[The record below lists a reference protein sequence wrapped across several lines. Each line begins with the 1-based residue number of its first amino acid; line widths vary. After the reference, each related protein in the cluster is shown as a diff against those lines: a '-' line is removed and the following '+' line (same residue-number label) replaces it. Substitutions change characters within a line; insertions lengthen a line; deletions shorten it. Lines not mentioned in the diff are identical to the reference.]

1 MSLSSGF
8 YCISLAMTNSSR
20 LYTLLLLFLWYDITM
35 NTRNYTVLKYLK
47 EVGEYVTSEQLSAI
61 CHVSTKTILK
71 DIQSLNEDMKV
82 TDNYIDVKPSYGLK
96 LVINDIDAFSD
107 FSASYR
113 PFQDYF
119 VFSVNQREDW
129 VQKYLIEE
137 DKWIKSEYICEM
149 LFISPSVLS
158 QCLKT
163 IRKSLAQY
171 DLKLVQK
178 PHYGMKVEGREFN
191 KRLCL
196 SAIYMTYID
205 QREDFPGKQF
215 NEEELEVINTITSV
229 LDHVLTRFEIS
240 MSEVSVQ
247 NFIIDIFVLLK
258 RVKQGTLL
266 KATEKM
272 VIDISRWKES
282 IVAVE
287 IAKEIKR
294 QLDIELGDQEIVSLS
309 IHLASKRIIRHY
321 DESIHRII
329 QNFDVMQIVDNML
342 NNIAEQWHIDFT
354 QDRELCSMLTLHLI
368 PLEVRSRYN
377 VVLQN
382 PLTIKIKQQNI
393 LAYQLAVSACNQLVD
408 YHGNNLSDEE
418 ISYIALHIE
427 LALLRK
433 QIKEKKNVL
442 IMSGGGRGTSSI
454 LAYQIKELYNK
465 YINEI
470 KMVDYIGIK
479 KYDFSHVDLLITS
492 APIKEELPISII
504 EVNYYL
510 TEQDKKKIKNY
521 LDDQEIFHMSLHL
534 EENLILRNIN
544 ISKKED
550 VIAYMIQHT
559 IKQEDLI
566 EKMIENDYIGN
577 YELENMVAVL
587 SCQANIPES
596 KVIMAILE
604 KPILWNKRKVQ
615 LIIMPIIGA
624 HMNLQVLDLFKEL
637 SLLVQNALYIKK
649 IIKQQNYKDILDIFA
664 DIESKNQ

>member
-1 MSLSSGF
+1 MIFPLDNRHF
-8 YCISLAMTNSSR
+8 
-20 LYTLLLLFLWYDITM
+20 IT
-35 NTRNYTVLKYLK
+35 
-47 EVGEYVTSEQLSAI
+47 
-61 CHVSTKTILK
+61 
-71 DIQSLNEDMKV
+71 
-82 TDNYIDVKPSYGLK
+82 
-96 LVINDIDAFSD
+96 
-107 FSASYR
+107 
-113 PFQDYF
+113 
-119 VFSVNQREDW
+119 
-129 VQKYLIEE
+129 
-137 DKWIKSEYICEM
+137 
-149 LFISPSVLS
+149 
-158 QCLKT
+158 
-163 IRKSLAQY
+163 
-171 DLKLVQK
+171 
-178 PHYGMKVEGREFN
+178 
-191 KRLCL
+191 
-196 SAIYMTYID
+196 
-205 QREDFPGKQF
+205 
-215 NEEELEVINTITSV
+215 
-229 LDHVLTRFEIS
+229 
-240 MSEVSVQ
+240 
-247 NFIIDIFVLLK
+247 
-258 RVKQGTLL
+258 
-266 KATEKM
+266 
-272 VIDISRWKES
+272 
-282 IVAVE
+282 
-287 IAKEIKR
+287 
-294 QLDIELGDQEIVSLS
+294 ELGDQEIVSLS

-329 QNFDVMQIVDNML
+329 QNYDVMQIVDNML

-354 QDRELCSMLTLHLI
+354 QDRKLCSMLTLHLI

-566 EKMIENDYIGN
+566 EKMI
-577 YELENMVAVL
+577 
-587 SCQANIPES
+587 
-596 KVIMAILE
+596 
-604 KPILWNKRKVQ
+604 
-615 LIIMPIIGA
+615 
-624 HMNLQVLDLFKEL
+624 
-637 SLLVQNALYIKK
+637 
-649 IIKQQNYKDILDIFA
+649 
-664 DIESKNQ
+664 

>member
-1 MSLSSGF
+1 
-8 YCISLAMTNSSR
+8 
-20 LYTLLLLFLWYDITM
+20 M
-35 NTRNYTVLKYLK
+35 NTRNYTILKYLK

-107 FSASYR
+107 FSAAYR

-119 VFSVNQREDW
+119 VFSVNEREDW

-258 RVKQGTLL
+258 RVKQGILL

-272 VIDISRWKES
+272 VIDISRWTES

-287 IAKEIKR
+287 IAKEIKK

-587 SCQANIPES
+587 SCQANIPKS

-649 IIKQQNYKDILDIFA
+649 IIKKQNYKDILDIFA

>member
-1 MSLSSGF
+1 
-8 YCISLAMTNSSR
+8 
-20 LYTLLLLFLWYDITM
+20 M
-35 NTRNYTVLKYLK
+35 NTRNYTILKYLK

-96 LVINDIDAFSD
+96 LVINDMDAFSD

-119 VFSVNQREDW
+119 VFSVNEREDW

-229 LDHVLTRFEIS
+229 LDNVLTRFEIS

-258 RVKQGTLL
+258 RVKQGILL

-272 VIDISRWKES
+272 VIDISRWTES

-287 IAKEIKR
+287 IAKEIKK

-342 NNIAEQWHIDFT
+342 DNIAEQWHIDFT

-550 VIAYMIQHT
+550 VIAFMIQHT

>member
-1 MSLSSGF
+1 
-8 YCISLAMTNSSR
+8 
-20 LYTLLLLFLWYDITM
+20 M
-35 NTRNYTVLKYLK
+35 NTRNYTILKYLK

-119 VFSVNQREDW
+119 VFSVNEREDW

-258 RVKQGTLL
+258 RVKQGILL

-272 VIDISRWKES
+272 VIDISRWTES

-521 LDDQEIFHMSLHL
+521 LDDQEIFHMSHHL

-577 YELENMVAVL
+577 YELENMVTVL

-649 IIKQQNYKDILDIFA
+649 IIKKQNYKDILDIFA

>member
-1 MSLSSGF
+1 
-8 YCISLAMTNSSR
+8 
-20 LYTLLLLFLWYDITM
+20 M
-35 NTRNYTVLKYLK
+35 NTRNYTILKYLK

-119 VFSVNQREDW
+119 VFSVNEREDW

-272 VIDISRWKES
+272 VIDISRWTES

-354 QDRELCSMLTLHLI
+354 QDCELCSMLTLHLI

-454 LAYQIKELYNK
+454 FAYQIKELYNK

-577 YELENMVAVL
+577 YELENMVTVL

-649 IIKQQNYKDILDIFA
+649 IIKKQNYKDILDIFA

>member
-1 MSLSSGF
+1 
-8 YCISLAMTNSSR
+8 
-20 LYTLLLLFLWYDITM
+20 M
-35 NTRNYTVLKYLK
+35 NTRNYTVLKYSK

-119 VFSVNQREDW
+119 VFSVNEREDW

-510 TEQDKKKIKNY
+510 IEQDKKKIKNY

>member
-1 MSLSSGF
+1 
-8 YCISLAMTNSSR
+8 
-20 LYTLLLLFLWYDITM
+20 M

-107 FSASYR
+107 FSAAYR

-119 VFSVNQREDW
+119 VFSVNEREDW

-229 LDHVLTRFEIS
+229 LDNVLTRFEIS

-258 RVKQGTLL
+258 RVKQGILL

-272 VIDISRWKES
+272 VIDISRWTES

-287 IAKEIKR
+287 IAKEIKK

-342 NNIAEQWHIDFT
+342 NNIAEQWHIYFT

>member
-1 MSLSSGF
+1 
-8 YCISLAMTNSSR
+8 
-20 LYTLLLLFLWYDITM
+20 M
-35 NTRNYTVLKYLK
+35 NTRNYTILKYLK

-119 VFSVNQREDW
+119 VFSVNEREDW

-229 LDHVLTRFEIS
+229 LDNVLTRFEIS

-258 RVKQGTLL
+258 RVKQGILL

-272 VIDISRWKES
+272 VIDISRWTES

-624 HMNLQVLDLFKEL
+624 HMTLQVLDLFKEL

-649 IIKQQNYKDILDIFA
+649 IIKKQNYKDILDIFA

>member
-1 MSLSSGF
+1 
-8 YCISLAMTNSSR
+8 
-20 LYTLLLLFLWYDITM
+20 M
-35 NTRNYTVLKYLK
+35 NTRNYTILKYLK

-107 FSASYR
+107 FSAAYR

-119 VFSVNQREDW
+119 VFSVNEREDW

-229 LDHVLTRFEIS
+229 LDNVLTRFEIS

-258 RVKQGTLL
+258 RVKQGILL

-272 VIDISRWKES
+272 VIDISRWTES

-287 IAKEIKR
+287 IAKEIKK

-596 KVIMAILE
+596 KVIMTILE

-649 IIKQQNYKDILDIFA
+649 IIKKQNYKDILDIFA

>member
-1 MSLSSGF
+1 
-8 YCISLAMTNSSR
+8 
-20 LYTLLLLFLWYDITM
+20 M

-96 LVINDIDAFSD
+96 LVINDMDAFSD

-119 VFSVNQREDW
+119 VFSVNEREDW

-229 LDHVLTRFEIS
+229 LDNVLTRFEIS

-258 RVKQGTLL
+258 RVKQGILL

-272 VIDISRWKES
+272 VIDISRWTES

>member
-1 MSLSSGF
+1 
-8 YCISLAMTNSSR
+8 
-20 LYTLLLLFLWYDITM
+20 M
-35 NTRNYTVLKYLK
+35 NTRNYTILKYSK
-47 EVGEYVTSEQLSAI
+47 EVGEYVPSEQLSAI

-107 FSASYR
+107 FSAAYR

-119 VFSVNQREDW
+119 VFSVNEREDW

-171 DLKLVQK
+171 GLKLVQK

-229 LDHVLTRFEIS
+229 LDNVLTRFEIS

-258 RVKQGTLL
+258 RVKQGILL

-272 VIDISRWKES
+272 VIDISRWTES

-287 IAKEIKR
+287 IAKEIKK

>member
-1 MSLSSGF
+1 
-8 YCISLAMTNSSR
+8 
-20 LYTLLLLFLWYDITM
+20 M
-35 NTRNYTVLKYLK
+35 NTRNYTILKYLK

-82 TDNYIDVKPSYGLK
+82 TNNYIDVKPSYGLK
-96 LVINDIDAFSD
+96 LVINDMDAFSD

-119 VFSVNQREDW
+119 VFSVNEREDW

-137 DKWIKSEYICEM
+137 DKWIKSEYICEI

-229 LDHVLTRFEIS
+229 LDNVLTRFEIS

-258 RVKQGTLL
+258 RVKQGILL

-272 VIDISRWKES
+272 VIDISRWTES

-287 IAKEIKR
+287 IAKEIKK
-294 QLDIELGDQEIVSLS
+294 QLDTELGDQEIVSLS
-309 IHLASKRIIRHY
+309 IHFASKRIIRHY

-649 IIKQQNYKDILDIFA
+649 IIKKQNYKDILDIFA
-664 DIESKNQ
+664 DIESKGL

>member
-1 MSLSSGF
+1 
-8 YCISLAMTNSSR
+8 
-20 LYTLLLLFLWYDITM
+20 M
-35 NTRNYTVLKYLK
+35 NTRNYTILKYLK

-61 CHVSTKTILK
+61 CHVSTKTILE

-107 FSASYR
+107 FSAAYR

-119 VFSVNQREDW
+119 VFSVNEREDW

-229 LDHVLTRFEIS
+229 LDNVLTRFEIS

-258 RVKQGTLL
+258 RVKQGILL

-272 VIDISRWKES
+272 VIDISRWTES

-287 IAKEIKR
+287 IAKEIKK

-587 SCQANIPES
+587 SCQANIPKS

-649 IIKQQNYKDILDIFA
+649 IIKKQNYKDILDIFA

>member
-1 MSLSSGF
+1 
-8 YCISLAMTNSSR
+8 
-20 LYTLLLLFLWYDITM
+20 M
-35 NTRNYTVLKYLK
+35 NTRNYTILKYLK

-96 LVINDIDAFSD
+96 LVINDMDAFSD

-119 VFSVNQREDW
+119 VFSVNEREDW

-229 LDHVLTRFEIS
+229 LDNVLTRFEIS

-258 RVKQGTLL
+258 RVKQGILL

-272 VIDISRWKES
+272 VIDISRWTES

-287 IAKEIKR
+287 IAKEIKK

-342 NNIAEQWHIDFT
+342 DNIAEQWHIDFT

-510 TEQDKKKIKNY
+510 TEQDKKKIKKY

>member
-1 MSLSSGF
+1 
-8 YCISLAMTNSSR
+8 
-20 LYTLLLLFLWYDITM
+20 M
-35 NTRNYTVLKYLK
+35 NTRNYTILKYLK

-119 VFSVNQREDW
+119 VFSVNEREDW

-272 VIDISRWKES
+272 VIDISRWTES

-294 QLDIELGDQEIVSLS
+294 QLDVELGDQEIVSLS

-577 YELENMVAVL
+577 YELENMVTVL

-649 IIKQQNYKDILDIFA
+649 IIKKQNYKDILDIFA

>member
-1 MSLSSGF
+1 
-8 YCISLAMTNSSR
+8 
-20 LYTLLLLFLWYDITM
+20 M
-35 NTRNYTVLKYLK
+35 NTRNYTILKYLK

-119 VFSVNQREDW
+119 VFSVNEREDW

-229 LDHVLTRFEIS
+229 LDNVLTRFEIS

-258 RVKQGTLL
+258 RVKQGILL

-272 VIDISRWKES
+272 VIDISRWTES

-287 IAKEIKR
+287 IAKEIKK

-577 YELENMVAVL
+577 YELENMVTVL

-624 HMNLQVLDLFKEL
+624 HMNLQVLDLFREL

-649 IIKQQNYKDILDIFA
+649 IIKKQNYKDILDIFA

>member
-1 MSLSSGF
+1 
-8 YCISLAMTNSSR
+8 
-20 LYTLLLLFLWYDITM
+20 M

-119 VFSVNQREDW
+119 VFSVNEREDW

-229 LDHVLTRFEIS
+229 LDNVLTRFEIS

-504 EVNYYL
+504 EVNYYI

>member
-1 MSLSSGF
+1 
-8 YCISLAMTNSSR
+8 
-20 LYTLLLLFLWYDITM
+20 M

-119 VFSVNQREDW
+119 VFSVNEREDW

-272 VIDISRWKES
+272 VIDISRWTES

-577 YELENMVAVL
+577 YELENMVTVL

-624 HMNLQVLDLFKEL
+624 HMNLQVLELFREL

-649 IIKQQNYKDILDIFA
+649 IIKKQNYKDILDIFA

>member
-1 MSLSSGF
+1 
-8 YCISLAMTNSSR
+8 
-20 LYTLLLLFLWYDITM
+20 M
-35 NTRNYTVLKYLK
+35 NTRNYTILKYLK
-47 EVGEYVTSEQLSAI
+47 EVGEYVPSEQLSAI

-107 FSASYR
+107 FSAAYR

-119 VFSVNQREDW
+119 VFSVNEREDW

-258 RVKQGTLL
+258 RVKQGILL

-272 VIDISRWKES
+272 VIDISRWTES

-287 IAKEIKR
+287 IAKEIKK

-649 IIKQQNYKDILDIFA
+649 IIKKQNYKDILDIFA

>member
-1 MSLSSGF
+1 
-8 YCISLAMTNSSR
+8 
-20 LYTLLLLFLWYDITM
+20 M
-35 NTRNYTVLKYLK
+35 NTRNYTILKYLK

-96 LVINDIDAFSD
+96 LVINDMDAFSD

-119 VFSVNQREDW
+119 VFSVNEREDW

-158 QCLKT
+158 QCVKT

-258 RVKQGTLL
+258 RVKQGILL

-272 VIDISRWKES
+272 VIDISRWTES

-287 IAKEIKR
+287 IAKEIKK

>member
-1 MSLSSGF
+1 
-8 YCISLAMTNSSR
+8 
-20 LYTLLLLFLWYDITM
+20 M
-35 NTRNYTVLKYLK
+35 NTRNYTILKYLK

-119 VFSVNQREDW
+119 VFSVNEREDW

-272 VIDISRWKES
+272 VIDISRWTES

-287 IAKEIKR
+287 IAKEIKK

-393 LAYQLAVSACNQLVD
+393 LAYQLAVSACNRLVD

-649 IIKQQNYKDILDIFA
+649 IIKKQNYKDILDIFA

>member
-1 MSLSSGF
+1 
-8 YCISLAMTNSSR
+8 
-20 LYTLLLLFLWYDITM
+20 M
-35 NTRNYTVLKYLK
+35 NTRNYTILKYLK

-96 LVINDIDAFSD
+96 LVINDMDAFSD

-119 VFSVNQREDW
+119 VFSVNEREDW

-229 LDHVLTRFEIS
+229 LDNVLTRFEIS

-272 VIDISRWKES
+272 VIDISRWTES

-287 IAKEIKR
+287 IAKEIKK

-342 NNIAEQWHIDFT
+342 DNIAEQWHIDFT

-649 IIKQQNYKDILDIFA
+649 IITQQNYKDILDIFA

>member
-1 MSLSSGF
+1 
-8 YCISLAMTNSSR
+8 
-20 LYTLLLLFLWYDITM
+20 M

-96 LVINDIDAFSD
+96 LVINDMDAFSD

-119 VFSVNQREDW
+119 VFSVNEREDW

-229 LDHVLTRFEIS
+229 LDNVLTRFEIS

-258 RVKQGTLL
+258 RVKQGILL

-272 VIDISRWKES
+272 VIDISRWTES

-287 IAKEIKR
+287 IAKEIKK

>member
-1 MSLSSGF
+1 
-8 YCISLAMTNSSR
+8 
-20 LYTLLLLFLWYDITM
+20 M

-119 VFSVNQREDW
+119 VFSVNEREDW

-229 LDHVLTRFEIS
+229 LDNVLTRFEIS

-649 IIKQQNYKDILDIFA
+649 IIKKQNYKDILDIFA

>member
-1 MSLSSGF
+1 
-8 YCISLAMTNSSR
+8 
-20 LYTLLLLFLWYDITM
+20 M

-107 FSASYR
+107 FSAAYR

-119 VFSVNQREDW
+119 VFSVNEREDW

-229 LDHVLTRFEIS
+229 LDNVLTRFEIS

-258 RVKQGTLL
+258 RVKQGILL

-272 VIDISRWKES
+272 VIDISRWTES

-287 IAKEIKR
+287 IAKEIKK

-604 KPILWNKRKVQ
+604 KPVLWNKRKVQ

-637 SLLVQNALYIKK
+637 S
-649 IIKQQNYKDILDIFA
+649 
-664 DIESKNQ
+664 

>member
-1 MSLSSGF
+1 
-8 YCISLAMTNSSR
+8 
-20 LYTLLLLFLWYDITM
+20 M
-35 NTRNYTVLKYLK
+35 NTRNYTILKYLK
-47 EVGEYVTSEQLSAI
+47 EVGEYVPSEQLSAI

-107 FSASYR
+107 FSAAYR

-119 VFSVNQREDW
+119 VFSVNEREDW

-229 LDHVLTRFEIS
+229 LDNVLTRFEIS

-258 RVKQGTLL
+258 RVKQGILL

-272 VIDISRWKES
+272 VIDISRWTES

-287 IAKEIKR
+287 IAKEIKK

-408 YHGNNLSDEE
+408 YHGNSLSDEE

-587 SCQANIPES
+587 SCQANIPKS

-649 IIKQQNYKDILDIFA
+649 IIKKQNYKDILDIFA

>member
-1 MSLSSGF
+1 
-8 YCISLAMTNSSR
+8 
-20 LYTLLLLFLWYDITM
+20 M
-35 NTRNYTVLKYLK
+35 NTRNYTILKYLK

-82 TDNYIDVKPSYGLK
+82 TNNYIDVKPSYGLK

-119 VFSVNQREDW
+119 VFSVNEREDW

-137 DKWIKSEYICEM
+137 DKWIKSEYICEI

-272 VIDISRWKES
+272 VIDISRWTES

-287 IAKEIKR
+287 IAKEIKK

-577 YELENMVAVL
+577 YELENMVTVL

-649 IIKQQNYKDILDIFA
+649 IIKKQNYKDILDIFA

>member
-1 MSLSSGF
+1 
-8 YCISLAMTNSSR
+8 
-20 LYTLLLLFLWYDITM
+20 M
-35 NTRNYTVLKYLK
+35 NTRNYTILKYLK

-119 VFSVNQREDW
+119 VFSVNEREDW

-272 VIDISRWKES
+272 VIDISRWTES

-368 PLEVRSRYN
+368 PLEVRARYN

-479 KYDFSHVDLLITS
+479 KYDFSYVDLLITS

-577 YELENMVAVL
+577 YELENMVTVL

-624 HMNLQVLDLFKEL
+624 HMNLQVLDLFREL

-649 IIKQQNYKDILDIFA
+649 IIKKQNYKDILDIFA

>member
-1 MSLSSGF
+1 
-8 YCISLAMTNSSR
+8 
-20 LYTLLLLFLWYDITM
+20 M
-35 NTRNYTVLKYLK
+35 NTRNYTILKYLK

-119 VFSVNQREDW
+119 VFSVNEREDW

-229 LDHVLTRFEIS
+229 LDNVLTRFEIS

-258 RVKQGTLL
+258 RVKQGILL

-272 VIDISRWKES
+272 VIDISRWTES

-287 IAKEIKR
+287 IAKEIKK

-521 LDDQEIFHMSLHL
+521 LDDQEIFHMSHHL

-649 IIKQQNYKDILDIFA
+649 IIKKQNYKDILDIFA
-664 DIESKNQ
+664 DIESKNH

>member
-1 MSLSSGF
+1 
-8 YCISLAMTNSSR
+8 
-20 LYTLLLLFLWYDITM
+20 M
-35 NTRNYTVLKYLK
+35 NTRNYTILKYLK

-96 LVINDIDAFSD
+96 LVINDINAFSD

-119 VFSVNQREDW
+119 VFSVNEREDW

-258 RVKQGTLL
+258 RVKQGILL

-272 VIDISRWKES
+272 VIDISRWTES

-287 IAKEIKR
+287 IAKEIKK

-649 IIKQQNYKDILDIFA
+649 IIKKQNYKDILDIFA

>member
-1 MSLSSGF
+1 
-8 YCISLAMTNSSR
+8 
-20 LYTLLLLFLWYDITM
+20 M
-35 NTRNYTVLKYLK
+35 NTRNYTILKYLK

-119 VFSVNQREDW
+119 VFSVNEREDW

-258 RVKQGTLL
+258 RVKQGILL

-272 VIDISRWKES
+272 VIDISRWTES

-287 IAKEIKR
+287 IAKEIKK

-521 LDDQEIFHMSLHL
+521 LDDQEIFHMSHHL

-649 IIKQQNYKDILDIFA
+649 IIKKQNYKDILDIFA

>member
-1 MSLSSGF
+1 
-8 YCISLAMTNSSR
+8 
-20 LYTLLLLFLWYDITM
+20 M
-35 NTRNYTVLKYLK
+35 NTRNYTILKYLK

-96 LVINDIDAFSD
+96 LVINDMDAFSD

-119 VFSVNQREDW
+119 VFSVNEREDL

-229 LDHVLTRFEIS
+229 LDNVLTRFEIS

-258 RVKQGTLL
+258 RVKQGILL

-272 VIDISRWKES
+272 VIDISRWTES

-287 IAKEIKR
+287 IAKEIKK

-342 NNIAEQWHIDFT
+342 DNIAEQWHIDFT

-510 TEQDKKKIKNY
+510 TEQDKKKMKNY

>member
-1 MSLSSGF
+1 
-8 YCISLAMTNSSR
+8 
-20 LYTLLLLFLWYDITM
+20 
-35 NTRNYTVLKYLK
+35 
-47 EVGEYVTSEQLSAI
+47 
-61 CHVSTKTILK
+61 
-71 DIQSLNEDMKV
+71 MKV

-119 VFSVNQREDW
+119 VFSVNEREDW

-272 VIDISRWKES
+272 VIDISRWTES

-287 IAKEIKR
+287 IAKEIKK

-309 IHLASKRIIRHY
+309 IHFASKRIIRHY

-649 IIKQQNYKDILDIFA
+649 IIKKQNYKDILDIFA

>member
-1 MSLSSGF
+1 
-8 YCISLAMTNSSR
+8 
-20 LYTLLLLFLWYDITM
+20 M

-119 VFSVNQREDW
+119 VFSVNEREDW

-229 LDHVLTRFEIS
+229 LDNVLTRFEIS

-258 RVKQGTLL
+258 RVKQGILL

>member
-1 MSLSSGF
+1 
-8 YCISLAMTNSSR
+8 
-20 LYTLLLLFLWYDITM
+20 M
-35 NTRNYTVLKYLK
+35 NTRNYTILKYLK

-96 LVINDIDAFSD
+96 LVINDMDAFSD

-119 VFSVNQREDW
+119 VFSVNEREDW

-229 LDHVLTRFEIS
+229 LDNVLTRFEIS

-258 RVKQGTLL
+258 RVKQGILL

-272 VIDISRWKES
+272 VIDISRWTES

-287 IAKEIKR
+287 IAKEIKK

>member
-1 MSLSSGF
+1 
-8 YCISLAMTNSSR
+8 
-20 LYTLLLLFLWYDITM
+20 M
-35 NTRNYTVLKYLK
+35 NTRNYTILKYLK

-96 LVINDIDAFSD
+96 LVINDMDAFSD

-119 VFSVNQREDW
+119 VFSVNEREDW

-229 LDHVLTRFEIS
+229 LDNVLTRFEIS

-272 VIDISRWKES
+272 VIDISRWTES

-287 IAKEIKR
+287 IAKEIKK

-342 NNIAEQWHIDFT
+342 DNIAEQWHIDFT

>member
-1 MSLSSGF
+1 
-8 YCISLAMTNSSR
+8 
-20 LYTLLLLFLWYDITM
+20 M

-107 FSASYR
+107 FSAAYR

-119 VFSVNQREDW
+119 VFSVNEREDW

-229 LDHVLTRFEIS
+229 LDNVLTRFEIS

-258 RVKQGTLL
+258 RVKQGILL

-272 VIDISRWKES
+272 VIDISRWTES

-287 IAKEIKR
+287 IAKEIKK

-479 KYDFSHVDLLITS
+479 KYDFSHVDLLVTS

>member
-1 MSLSSGF
+1 
-8 YCISLAMTNSSR
+8 
-20 LYTLLLLFLWYDITM
+20 M
-35 NTRNYTVLKYLK
+35 NTRNYTILKYLK

-119 VFSVNQREDW
+119 VFSVNEREDW

-272 VIDISRWKES
+272 VIDISRWTES

-504 EVNYYL
+504 EVNYYV

-577 YELENMVAVL
+577 YELENMVTVL

-624 HMNLQVLDLFKEL
+624 HMNLQVLDLFREL

-649 IIKQQNYKDILDIFA
+649 IIKKQNYKDILDIFA

>member
-1 MSLSSGF
+1 
-8 YCISLAMTNSSR
+8 
-20 LYTLLLLFLWYDITM
+20 M

-119 VFSVNQREDW
+119 VFSVNEREDW

-229 LDHVLTRFEIS
+229 LDNVLTRFEIS

-258 RVKQGTLL
+258 RVKQGILL

-272 VIDISRWKES
+272 VIDISRWTES

-287 IAKEIKR
+287 IAKEIKK

-649 IIKQQNYKDILDIFA
+649 IIKKQNYKDILDIFA

>member
-1 MSLSSGF
+1 
-8 YCISLAMTNSSR
+8 
-20 LYTLLLLFLWYDITM
+20 M
-35 NTRNYTVLKYLK
+35 NTRNYTILKYLK

-96 LVINDIDAFSD
+96 LVINDMDAFSD

-119 VFSVNQREDW
+119 VFSVNEREDW

-229 LDHVLTRFEIS
+229 LDNVLTRFEIS

-258 RVKQGTLL
+258 RVKQGILL

-272 VIDISRWKES
+272 VIDISRWTES

-287 IAKEIKR
+287 IAKEIKK

-342 NNIAEQWHIDFT
+342 NNVAEQWHIDFT

-442 IMSGGGRGTSSI
+442 IMSGGRGTSSI

-587 SCQANIPES
+587 SCQANIPKS

-649 IIKQQNYKDILDIFA
+649 IIKKQNYKDILDIFA